1 MPGGRPTARG
11 QEGPA
16 GVVEQV
22 GSPWAPLAS
31 RVFRGLWLAVLV
43 SNLGTWMQTVGAQW
57 LLVGDPNASTL
68 VSLVQTASALPVVLL
83 ALPSGVLAD
92 TFDRRRLLLA
102 VQLFQAAVGAALTVL
117 SAAGQLR
124 PALLLVFTFALGSGA
139 ALAGPAFAAL
149 TPELV
154 PRSQLASAAALA
166 SVNVNLARAVG
177 PALAGLLI
185 ARLGVTAVFAVN
197 TLSFMAS
204 AAVLALMLPAAEPD
218 DELPGRFLPALRAGG
233 RYVRWSPVVRRIL
246 FRCGTF
252 SLPATA
258 LWALLPLVASRR
270 LGLGPGGYGLL
281 LAALGVGAVAG
292 AVLLPRLRTLLSV
305 NRLIT
310 AAMLLYAV
318 TLIAVVTVTNLPL
331 VLASL
336 LPAGAMWVVVLS
348 TLSASMQVFL
358 PPWVRARGLAMYQ
371 MVQAG
376 AMAGGGLAWGVVAQQ
391 VGLVPTFAL
400 SAALMLVA
408 AGAVVLL
415 PLHDTRHMDTSEV
428 AYWPQPELVVE
439 PALEAGPVVVS
450 TTYTVRP
457 EHQSAFVQAM
467 TAVRRSRHR
476 TGAVRWGLFREGE
489 SPDTFVEIYVVGSWQ
504 EHLRQHST
512 RLAGYDR
519 AAEARAV
526 AYSDPA
532 PTVVHLVP
540 PDVS

>member
-1 MPGGRPTARG
+1 V
-11 QEGPA
+11 
-16 GVVEQV
+16 VVEQA

-57 LLVGDPNASTL
+57 LLVGDPHASTL
-68 VSLVQTASALPVVLL
+68 VSLVQTASSLPVVLL

-92 TFDRRRLLLA
+92 TFDRRRLLLS
-102 VQLFQAAVGAALTVL
+102 VQLFQATVGAALTVL
-117 SAAGQLR
+117 SAFGQLG

-139 ALAGPAFAAL
+139 ALTGPAFAAL

-154 PRSQLASAAALA
+154 PRSQLGSAAALG

-177 PALAGLLI
+177 PALAGLLV

-197 TLSFMAS
+197 TLSFMAY
-204 AAVLALMLPAAEPD
+204 AAVLGLWRPAAAPD
-218 DELPGRFLPALRAGG
+218 GELPERFLPALRAGG

-270 LGLGPGGYGLL
+270 LHLGAGGYGLL
-281 LAALGVGAVAG
+281 LAALGVGAVTG
-292 AVLLPRLRTLLSV
+292 AVLLPRLRSVLSI
-305 NRLIT
+305 NRLI
-310 AAMLLYAV
+310 AGAMLVYTVALV
-318 TLIAVVTVTNLPL
+318 VVVTVANLAVVL
-331 VLASL
+331 VIL
-336 LPAGAMWVVVLS
+336 LPTGAMWVIVLS
-348 TLSASMQVFL
+348 TLNASMQVFL

-376 AMAGGGLAWGVVAQQ
+376 AMAGGGLAWGVLAQQ
-391 VGLVPTFAL
+391 LGLVPAFGL
-400 SAALMLVA
+400 AAVLMVLA

-415 PLHDTRHMDTSEV
+415 PLHDTGQMDTSEV
-428 AYWPQPELVVE
+428 AYWPDPELVVE
-439 PALEAGPVVVS
+439 PQPDAGPVVVS

-467 TAVRRSRHR
+467 RAVRRSRHR
-476 TGAVRWGLFREGE
+476 TGAIRWGLFREGE

-540 PDVS
+540 PDLT